1 MYNIKRNYVVLVKYA
16 TDLTCVLRYLIP
28 FKLAD
33 KIYATEEQ
41 AFESESYVHELKG
54 NNPILE
60 RENPMF

>member
-1 MYNIKRNYVVLVKYA
+1 MSFWLSTQQILLVSFGIW
-16 TDLTCVLRYLIP
+16 LNLIP

-41 AFESESYVHELKG
+41 AFESESYVHEFKG